1 LDFFLVLEDLKADLA
16 EVGDVLASNLDAED
30 LKKKAKDMGY
40 TDALDRMCW
49 PSQDDTLTLHTY
61 TVHKT
66 EKDARLY
73 FEDIVE
79 HLGVLLGMIEKE
91 FEPT

>member
-1 LDFFLVLEDLKADLA
+1 MMLFYD
-16 EVGDVLASNLDAED
+16 N
-30 LKKKAKDMGY
+30 
-40 TDALDRMCW
+40 
-49 PSQDDTLTLHTY
+49 LTLHTY

-73 FEDIVE
+73 FEDVVE